1 MIDIQLK
8 DVPLSTEE
16 CNQLVASAGAGGTVV
31 FVGTVR
37 DQTKGKKVIRIFGW
51 QNTMNREIGLALNQL
66 NILIIL

>member
-16 CNQLVASAGAGGTVV
+16 CNQVVASAGAGGTVV

-37 DQTKGKKVIRIFGW
+37 DQTKGK
-51 QNTMNREIGLALNQL
+51 N
-66 NILIIL
+66 